1 MKKSFHGWWIVF
13 ASVIT
18 FGLST
23 GLPYYNISFF
33 YDYFQREYNWTRED
47 ITLGFPLAALLAIWV
62 GPIFI
67 ARFSPRK
74 LIIAARASPSGLA
87 GFGKM
92 SGVLWDL
99 LRPLGALYD
108 RLLLLGP
115 PPHQIIVSHG
125 SGAIAAK
132 RWASS
137 MSVWA

>member
-74 LIIAARASPSGLA
+74 THHRGTGLTFWPGRIRQDVGRAVGSTTA
-87 GFGKM
+87 
-92 SGVLWDL
+92 
-99 LRPLGALYD
+99 LGALYD